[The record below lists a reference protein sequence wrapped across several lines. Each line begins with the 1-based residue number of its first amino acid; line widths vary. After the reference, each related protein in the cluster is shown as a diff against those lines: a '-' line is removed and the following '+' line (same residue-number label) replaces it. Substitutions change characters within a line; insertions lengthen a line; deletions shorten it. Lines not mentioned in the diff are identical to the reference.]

1 MIYRALGTGTPDA
14 ARVAADRPMPGQAR
28 RMLVLG
34 IGNLLLGDDGA
45 GLHVLES
52 LSRDPRL
59 PAGADL
65 VDGGTLSFTLLP
77 LLEDAD
83 AWIVVDAARLEAP
96 PGTVRVM
103 QAADMDRF
111 VARPGGMSVHE
122 VSLAELMDMVRL
134 RGDLPRRRAFVAIQ
148 PERVDWGERA
158 EPAVQAA
165 IPRAAEAVVELLG
178 EWSR

>member
-1 MIYRALGTGTPDA
+1 
-14 ARVAADRPMPGQAR
+14 MPAQQGR
-28 RMLVLG
+28 TLVLG

-45 GLHVLES
+45 GLHILES

-59 PAGADL
+59 PADADL

-83 AWIVVDAARLEAP
+83 AWIVLDAARLDAP

-103 QAADMDRF
+103 QDAEMDRF
-111 VARPGGMSVHE
+111 VARPGGVSVHE
-122 VSLAELMDMVRL
+122 VSLAELMDMARL
-134 RGDLPRRRAFVAIQ
+134 AGRLPRRRAFVAIQ
-148 PERVDWGERA
+148 PERLDWAERP
-158 EPAVQAA
+158 EPSVQVA
-165 IPRAAEAVVELLG
+165 IPRAAEAVLELLG